1 MKIRLIKKLVKNGS
15 IAGNTDRKWLK
26 WNINKLNRKSYNMV
40 KVGSLGEKWD
50 SLNAQIESLE
60 QALFRI

>member
-26 WNINKLNRKSYNMV
+26 WNINKLNKKSYNMV
-40 KVGSLGEKWD
+40 KSGNLGNNWDNIQMEIEK
-50 SLNAQIESLE
+50 LK

>member
-26 WNINKLNRKSYNMV
+26 WNINKLHKKAWNMINN
-40 KVGSLGEKWD
+40 GILGEKLD
-50 SLNAQIESLE
+50 NVQMEIENLNQK
-60 QALFRI
+60 LFRI